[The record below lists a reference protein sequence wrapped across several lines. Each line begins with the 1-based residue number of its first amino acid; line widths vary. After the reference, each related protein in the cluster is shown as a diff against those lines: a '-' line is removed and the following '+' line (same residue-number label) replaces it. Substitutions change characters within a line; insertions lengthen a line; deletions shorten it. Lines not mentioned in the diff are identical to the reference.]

1 MHATGSWGPWIGA
14 LALAAACIPAARAQD
29 YPLKPVRIVNTQ
41 PPGAASDIVGRVLAE
56 NFSRTMGVQFIPDNR
71 PGAGGN
77 IAAAIVAK
85 SPPDGYTLFIASIAT
100 HGINP
105 AVYSQLGFDPVK
117 DFTHLML
124 VATTPN
130 ILVVLS
136 SMPARSV
143 KELVALAKAHPGEVT
158 YSSGGTGTS
167 MHMAGELFAQL
178 AHIRLAHIPYKGTPQ
193 GLTGVIGGEVAMM
206 FPNLPVAVPHIKSGR
221 LRSLGVTSAARLSRW
236 PDIPTIAESGLP
248 EYELAAWFGLSAP
261 ARLPDA
267 IVKRLNAEANR
278 IVAIP
283 AVREQFGELG
293 MEVQGGTPQA
303 YGRLIETELARWSR
317 VVKAAGLK
325 LD

>member
-1 MHATGSWGPWIGA
+1 MRILRYGA
-14 LALAAACIPAARAQD
+14 CAALLGAACASHAQD
-29 YPLKPVRIVNTQ
+29 YPAKPVRIVNTQ

-56 NFSRTMGVQFIPDNR
+56 NFSKSMGVQFIPDNR

-77 IAAAIVAK
+77 IAAGLVAK
-85 SPPDGYTLFIASIAT
+85 SPADGYTLFIASIAT

-105 AVYSQLGFDPVK
+105 AIYSQLGFDPVK
-117 DFTHLML
+117 DFTPVML

-130 ILVVLS
+130 VLVVLS
-136 SMPARSV
+136 TMPVRSV
-143 KELVALAKAHPGEVT
+143 KELIALARARPGDVT

-178 AHIRLAHIPYKGTPQ
+178 ARVKLGHIPYKGTPQ
-193 GLTGVIGGEVAMM
+193 GLTGVMAGEVAMM
-206 FPNLPVAVPHIKSGR
+206 FPNLPVAVPHIKAGR
-221 LRSLGVTSAARLSRW
+221 LRSLGVTSPKRLTRW

-248 EYELAAWFGLSAP
+248 QYEVSAWFGLSAP
-261 ARLPDA
+261 AKVPEP

-293 MEVQGGTPQA
+293 MEVQGGTPQD
-303 YGRLIETELARWSR
+303 YGRLIETELARWAQ
-317 VVKAAGLK
+317 VVRAAGIK